1 MRKGNEKILEGEK
14 ETQNKKWKE
23 KRSIGKN
30 IEIEKK
36 AKELKQKKQK
46 VEKVRLAKVG
56 KEIWKNDFQEL
67 LGENWKEELK

>member
-14 ETQNKKWKE
+14 EAQNKKWKE

-30 IEIEKK
+30 IKIEKK

-46 VEKVRLAKVG
+46 VEKVSKGR
-56 KEIWKNDFQEL
+56 
-67 LGENWKEELK
+67 